1 MRAYKKY
8 KNFMNKYEAKIQA
21 SLFTD
26 YFVQA
31 VGVHNISWHL
41 LAGEN
46 SVEVRNFFINKS
58 VIKNVINLPLD
69 YKINNKFKNLSLKL
83 ILKKVFIKNFD
94 KKLVFKKTRFSGFPN
109 ETSKFL
115 NKSKKKEFQNLLKD
129 LKKENN
135 YKSRKLL
142 ENS

>member
-8 KNFMNKYEAKIQA
+8 KNFTNKYEAKIQA

-58 VIKNVINLPLD
+58 VIQNVINLHL
-69 YKINNKFKNLSLKL
+69 IIKL
-83 ILKKVFIKNFD
+83 IINS
-94 KKLVFKKTRFSGFPN
+94 KKTYP
-109 ETSKFL
+109 
-115 NKSKKKEFQNLLKD
+115 
-129 LKKENN
+129 
-135 YKSRKLL
+135 
-142 ENS
+142 